1 MRPSPAATPPRPTTR
16 PVSPNSDSSLEI
28 IGQAF
33 AHQNRGWQPG
43 SSTSADPRV
52 AAMMEQQREAE
63 AQAQKREEQ
72 RKARLARD
80 RQLAASLTSGNSF
93 ARTPSGSSQQTV
105 LNRDGT
111 IRRPHPQST
120 FKVEPVSNHSTPY
133 FKAEPSMNGA
143 SSSSYSTQPSRYGM
157 KQENRTFKAEQQ
169 PQASS
174 RASQAKQV
182 WSVESDS
189 DGSDIEV
196 IDAEQ
201 FAQSSRSRQTSMQ
214 HANTQ
219 MYQHHL
225 HPMYNNLGHNQPLSH
240 QQSMIN
246 NGTQTPEPADK
257 GPFNSHLNGMPK
269 RANPPPVNT
278 WDNESRYWT
287 DLFKS
292 TNSFIGGFQ
301 ENFSTLQDMVGLGNS
316 YPSNNSYQ
324 QSQSMP
330 GAFPG
335 AFGFGGGG
343 NTPIIDLDD
352 DDEEE
357 APSTAFNYLYSD
369 SSKTSAEI
377 KALIENI
384 AAGGDIPPEMR
395 GNTPAAMVGTLF
407 EHQKIGLKWLKEK
420 YVVFQLKICRAY

>member
-1 MRPSPAATPPRPTTR
+1 MRPSPATTR

-28 IGQAF
+28 IGQAI
-33 AHQNRGWQPG
+33 AYQNRGWQPG
-43 SSTSADPRV
+43 NGSSTDPRV
-52 AAMMEQQREAE
+52 AAILSEQREAE
-63 AQAQKREEQ
+63 AQAQKREQQ
-72 RKARLARD
+72 RKARLACD
-80 RQLAASLTSGNSF
+80 RQLAASLTSGSSF
-93 ARTPSGSSQQTV
+93 SRNPSGSSQQAV
-105 LNRDGT
+105 LNHDGT
-111 IRRPHPQST
+111 IRQPHPQST
-120 FKVEPVSNHSTPY
+120 FKVKPVSNHSTPY
-133 FKAEPSMNGA
+133 FKAEPSRSGT
-143 SSSSYSTQPSRYGM
+143 SFSSYSTQPNSYVM
-157 KQENRTFKAEQQ
+157 KRENQSFKAE
-169 PQASS
+169 PPETSS
-174 RASQAKQV
+174 RTSQTNQV
-182 WSVESDS
+182 WSIDSDS
-189 DGSDIEV
+189 DDSDIEV

-201 FAQSSRSRQTSMQ
+201 FTQSSRSRQTSMQ
-214 HANTQ
+214 HANAQ
-219 MYQHHL
+219 MYQHNL
-225 HPMYNNLGHNQPLSH
+225 QPMYNKSGRNQPLSH
-240 QQSMIN
+240 QQSMMN
-246 NGTQTPEPADK
+246 NGTQIPEPGDK
-257 GPFNSHLNGMPK
+257 ESFNSYLNEMPQ
-269 RANPPPVNT
+269 RANPTPANT

-301 ENFSTLQDMVGLGNS
+301 ENIYTLQDMVGLGNT
-316 YPSNNSYQ
+316 YGSNNFYQ

-335 AFGFGGGG
+335 AFNGFGGGFGG

-395 GNTPAAMVGTLF
+395 GNTPEAMVGTLF

-420 YVVFQLKICRAY
+420 YVFPKWSLAVPTNCR